1 MRPSTREVVFL
12 AVIANASASYPVN
25 IHVEPQTEPRNKTTV
40 AFRII
45 LAIPHALLVGGV
57 FGAGAIF
64 SARGDWWGGFSS
76 SGVLGA
82 VAGVCALIS
91 WFAILFANQHPEGLR
106 NLCTFY
112 LRWKVRAVAYMALF
126 RDDYPPFGDAD
137 YPATL
142 DLTMAEFP
150 RDKLSVALRIIYVI
164 PHGIVLFFL
173 GIAWFFT
180 SVVAWFAILING
192 EYPQGLYNFGMGVFR
207 WSTRVEAYFLLL
219 TDHYPPFSLE

>member
-1 MRPSTREVVFL
+1 MRANTREVGPL
-12 AVIANASASYPVN
+12 AIAANASASYPVN
-25 IHVEPQTEPRNKTTV
+25 IHVEPQTEPRNKMTV

-45 LAIPHALLVGGV
+45 LAIPHWLLVGGI

-64 SARGDWWGGFSS
+64 ARGQWWGGISS
-76 SGVLGA
+76 NGVLGA
-82 VAGVCALIS
+82 VATVCAIIS

-150 RDKLSVALRIIYVI
+150 RDKMSVALRIIYII
-164 PHGIVLFFL
+164 PHAVVLFFL

-180 SVVAWFAILING
+180 SIVAWIAILVSG
-192 EYPQGLYNFGMGVFR
+192 EYPQGLYNFGLGVFR

-219 TDHYPPFSLE
+219 TDQYPPFSLE

>member
-1 MRPSTREVVFL
+1 M
-12 AVIANASASYPVN
+12 AVTANASASYPVN
-25 IHVEPQTEPRNKTTV
+25 IHVEPQTEPRNKMTV

-57 FGAGAIF
+57 LGVGAVF
-64 SARGDWWGGFSS
+64 ARGQWWGGISS
-76 SGVLGA
+76 NGVLGA
-82 VAGVCALIS
+82 VALVCAVIS

-112 LRWKVRAVAYMALF
+112 LRWKVRAIAYMALF
-126 RDDYPPFGDAD
+126 RDDYPPFGDTD

-142 DLTMAEFP
+142 DLSMVEFP
-150 RDKLSVALRIIYVI
+150 RDKLSVALRIIFVI

-192 EYPQGLYNFGMGVFR
+192 EYPQGLYNFGIGVFR
-207 WSTRVEAYFLLL
+207 WNTRVEAYMLLL
-219 TDHYPPFSLE
+219 VDQYPPFSLD

>member
-1 MRPSTREVVFL
+1 MAVV
-12 AVIANASASYPVN
+12 ANASAAYPVN
-25 IHVEPQTEPRNKTTV
+25 IHVEPQTEPRNKMTV

-45 LAIPHALLVGGV
+45 LAIPHLLLVGGT
-57 FGAGAIF
+57 ATGAIF
-64 SARGDWWGGFSS
+64 GARAWYGSLGS

-82 VAGVCALIS
+82 VAGVCAIIS

-112 LRWKVRAVAYMALF
+112 LCWKVRAMAYVGLF

-137 YPATL
+137 YPSTL

-150 RDKLSVALRIIYVI
+150 RDKMSVALRIIYVI
-164 PHGIVLFFL
+164 PHFVVLFFL

-180 SVVAWFAILING
+180 SVVAWFAILISG
-192 EYPQGLYNFGMGVFR
+192 EYPQGLYNFGIGVFR
-207 WSTRVEAYFLLL
+207 WSTRVEAYMLLL
-219 TDHYPPFSLE
+219 VDQYPPFSLD